1 MPPNDKAQARN
12 TPLALIEPPQAEDG
26 LERIVPA
33 GRQARTLAARF
44 AGKGVPYRKH
54 NAMTGCAARDRHI
67 SIRRRR

>member
-1 MPPNDKAQARN
+1 MPPIDKAQARN

-44 AGKGVPYRKH
+44 AGKGCEIES
-54 NAMTGCAARDRHI
+54 TTQ
-67 SIRRRR
+67 